1 MDRRF
6 WKIVAGLSLALAVIF
21 GLAATD
27 WHPQQKS
34 QRPIKV
40 VASLNFYGEAA
51 QAVAGK
57 YGQTVSVIDNAAVDP
72 HEYQPA
78 TVQAEQVA
86 KANVVILNGLGY
98 DQWMIWLRLIKMD
111 HKRSL
116 TSADRSPAKRMVP
129 TSMSGTDH
137 RR

>member
-1 MDRRF
+1 
-6 WKIVAGLSLALAVIF
+6 
-21 GLAATD
+21 
-27 WHPQQKS
+27 
-34 QRPIKV
+34 
-40 VASLNFYGEAA
+40 EAA

-98 DQWMIWLRLIKMD
+98 DQWMNDLVKANQNGSQTVVNVGRQIAGQKNGANEHVWYRPQTMKKLAYYL
-111 HKRSL
+111 
-116 TSADRSPAKRMVP
+116 A
-129 TSMSGTDH
+129 
-137 RR
+137 

>member
-57 YGQTVSVIDNAAVDP
+57 YGQTVSVIDNA
-72 HEYQPA
+72 
-78 TVQAEQVA
+78 
-86 KANVVILNGLGY
+86 
-98 DQWMIWLRLIKMD
+98 RLTRMSISRRPFKPS
-111 HKRSL
+111 RL
-116 TSADRSPAKRMVP
+116 PKRML
-129 TSMSGTDH
+129 
-137 RR
+137 

>member
-78 TVQAEQVA
+78 TVQAE
-86 KANVVILNGLGY
+86 
-98 DQWMIWLRLIKMD
+98 
-111 HKRSL
+111 
-116 TSADRSPAKRMVP
+116 KRML
-129 TSMSGTDH
+129 
-137 RR
+137 